1 MSLAAFK
8 AAVLGSK
15 LKIAAVTLIGAVG
28 TVGLAAGLGVIGV
41 PGIADV
47 NNQFGAVDDSTTEIE
62 TELVIDNPNPVGI
75 SFGDARVDYTVS
87 MNEVELAE
95 GEREGVEVGTGNT
108 TVDLTTEMDNQA
120 IPPWWSSHIDRG
132 ERSEM
137 IVDADITHDRFS
149 RTASYQYDR
158 EVETDLI
165 GEFDSEEPQPVSPD
179 DDSGLGLLTEVSDP
193 LLYINETSGEW
204 GDVSEEATP
213 MEIDF
218 VAYNPQPVP
227 LTVTQL
233 EYEITM
239 NDVVVGAG
247 STEREYVIAPDAEE
261 TVETVTVIDND
272 SLDEWWVTHLENEQ
286 TTELEMQ
293 FWLTVEV
300 GGKTFQVPVEAL
312 DHEETIETDI
322 FGNET

>member
-1 MSLAAFK
+1 MSLAALK
-8 AAVLGSK
+8 TALLGSK
-15 LKIAAVTLIGAVG
+15 LKIAGVVLIGFVG
-28 TVGLAAGLGVIGV
+28 TIGLAAGLGVIGV

-47 NNQFGAVDDSTTEIE
+47 NNQFGEVDESTTEIN
-62 TELVIDNPNPVGI
+62 TDLIIDNPNPVGI
-75 SFGDARVDYTVS
+75 SFGDAAVAYTVS
-87 MNEVELAE
+87 MNDVELAE
-95 GEREGVEVGTGNT
+95 GDREGVEVGTGTT
-108 TVDLTTEMDNQA
+108 TVDLTTQMDNQA
-120 IPPWWSSHIDRG
+120 IPAWWSGHIERG
-132 ERSEM
+132 ERSQM
-137 IVDADITHDRFS
+137 VVDADITHDRFS

-158 EVETDLI
+158 PVETDLI

-179 DDSGLGLLTEVSDP
+179 DDSALGLLTGVSDP
-193 LLYINETSGEW
+193 LFYINETSGEW
-204 GDVSEEATP
+204 GDVTDEETP

-233 EYEITM
+233 EYEISM
-239 NDVVVGAG
+239 NDVEVGTGA
-247 STEREYVIAPDAEE
+247 TEREYVIAPDGEE

-272 SLDEWWVTHLENEQ
+272 SLDEWWVTHLQNEQ

-300 GGKTFQVPVEAL
+300 GGETFRIPIEAL

-322 FGNET
+322 FGNEE